1 MEYSE
6 KTKDL
11 GEKLNKISEP
21 YYKVKAQLAAHTEAM
36 EQKAEGDIFHVPSL
50 EDMLLAA
57 RLERRYAALHTDY
70 TAALEA
76 YRESKWAEE
85 RANPDYDPVEE
96 FFGRLELDHPD
107 TQIYTYRVGGEDG
120 WRRIK

>member
-6 KTKDL
+6 KTHAL
-11 GEKLNKISEP
+11 GEELDRISEP
-21 YYKVKAQLAAHTEAM
+21 YHKVKARLAAHTEAM
-36 EQKAEGDIFHVPSL
+36 EQKAEGDIFHVPSF
-50 EDMLLAA
+50 EDILLAA

-85 RANPDYDPVEE
+85 RANPDYDPVAE
-96 FFGRLELDHPD
+96 FFDGLELDHPD
-107 TQIYTYRVGGEDG
+107 TQIYSYRVGGEDG
-120 WRRIK
+120 WQRVK